1 MSLNVIQGGFG
12 APSTKTIRELLEETK
27 YLDIVPSTLIMII
40 EEKEGDDVVTLTHP
54 KMSIVEMFGAMDVYK
69 FMINMSA
76 MQGRTEE

>member
-12 APSTKTIRELLEETK
+12 APNTKTIRELLEETK
-27 YLDIVPSTLIMII
+27 YLDIVPSTLIMIL

-76 MQGRTEE
+76 LQGGMEE